1 MRVELHAP
9 SARDRAHL
17 QAILTKA
24 SVLEAARQRAAR
36 AKDVAAETAALL
48 ELARL
53 REAYQAA
60 EAAPTR

>member
-1 MRVELHAP
+1 L
-9 SARDRAHL
+9 SADRAQL

-36 AKDVAAETAALL
+36 AKDVAAEAAAQL

-53 REAYQAA
+53 REAYRAA
-60 EAAPTR
+60 EAAQQNQIRT